1 MNGYYGKTS
10 SLISKLFIHQ
20 FGLTVFGMLLYS
32 AAAVSGN
39 HSLVIGFSVFSALFY
54 LFLLYVLMWE
64 TGASDKIRIDGGR
77 MKKDV
82 FKGFKVTLL
91 ANIPNY
97 VFAVASTL
105 GYLFIDR
112 SVVDASGN
120 FTTPEWAINVH
131 AISQTVGFYLNSMYA
146 GIADGLGIS
155 TAPYWLF
162 ILTVPSLIVCG
173 LGYWLGTRE
182 LFGLPSSGTKR
193 D

>member
-10 SLISKLFIHQ
+10 SLLSKLFIHQ
-20 FGLTVFGMLLYS
+20 FGLTVFGVLLYS
-32 AAAVSGN
+32 AAQVSGN
-39 HSLVIGFSVFSALFY
+39 QSLVVAFSVFSSLFY

-77 MKKDV
+77 MKNDV
-82 FKGFKVTLL
+82 LKGLKVTLL

-97 VFAVASTL
+97 VFAAVSTL
-105 GYLFIDR
+105 GYLFINR

-120 FTTPEWAINVH
+120 FTTPEWAINVY

-146 GIADGLGIS
+146 GIADGLGVA

-162 ILTVPSLIVCG
+162 ILTLPSLIVCG

-182 LFGLPSSGTKR
+182 LFGLPSSGPKR

>member
-1 MNGYYGKTS
+1 MNSYYGKTS
-10 SLISKLFIHQ
+10 SLLSKLFIHQ
-20 FGLTVFGMLLYS
+20 FGLTVFGVLLYS
-32 AAAVSGN
+32 AATVSGN
-39 HSLVIGFSVFSALFY
+39 QTLVIAFSVFSVLFY

-77 MKKDV
+77 MKNDV
-82 FKGFKVTLL
+82 LKGLKVTLL

-97 VFAVASTL
+97 VFAAVSTV
-105 GYLFIDR
+105 GYLCIDKKI
-112 SVVDASGN
+112 VDASGN
-120 FTTPEWAINVH
+120 FTTPEWAINVY
-131 AISQTVGFYLNSMYA
+131 AIAQTVGFYLNSMYA
-146 GIADGLGIS
+146 GIADGLGVS

-182 LFGLPSSGTKR
+182 LFGLPSSGPKR